1 MFFYPPVLLR
11 DERNIDISPVG
22 ILVWDARYE
31 IEKKE
36 VIDED
41 QKPQSSKDHRVSD

>member
-1 MFFYPPVLLR
+1 MRACVR
-11 DERNIDISPVG
+11 CEGNIDISPVG
-22 ILVWDARYE
+22 ILVWDVRYE

-41 QKPQSSKDHRVSD
+41 QKPQSSKYHRVSN